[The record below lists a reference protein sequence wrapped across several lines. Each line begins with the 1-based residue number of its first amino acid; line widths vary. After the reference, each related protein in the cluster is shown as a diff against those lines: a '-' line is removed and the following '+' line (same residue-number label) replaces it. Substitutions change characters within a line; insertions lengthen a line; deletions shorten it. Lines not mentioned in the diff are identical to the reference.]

1 MRIEI
6 QGPRGASP
14 SQEVRLRA
22 VLFNDG
28 YDPVPVSRNAFV
40 GPSVRAPGPTGL
52 PLPESVEPTFGGPDE
67 PLTLQPFSFYG
78 RERAFQG
85 LPVGVLEVTA
95 EYQPSGS
102 DPMLKVVEQLV
113 VQE

>member
-6 QGPRGASP
+6 QGIGGASS
-14 SQEVRLRA
+14 SQEVRIRA

-40 GPSVRAPGPTGL
+40 GPSVRAPSPMGM

-78 RERAFQG
+78 RERSFNG
-85 LPVGVLEVTA
+85 LPVGVLEVA
-95 EYQPSGS
+95 ARYQPSGS
-102 DPMLKVVEQLV
+102 EAVLEVVEHLV
-113 VQE
+113 VDE

>member
-6 QGPRGASP
+6 QGRRGASP
-14 SQEVRLRA
+14 SQEVRIRA

-28 YDPVPVSRNAFV
+28 YDPVPVSRNAFG
-40 GPSVRAPGPTGL
+40 GPSVRAPSPTGM

-95 EYQPSGS
+95 GYQPSGS
-102 DPMLKVVEQLV
+102 EPVLEVVEQLV